1 MDSSTPACAVCG
13 ASLKLRRQYALGTN
27 RKYCDLPMRCRH
39 LAESLSR
46 FSGELFRKRHSQEV
60 IDTIIGRLVAAS
72 QTQEGK

>member
-1 MDSSTPACAVCG
+1 MDSSTPVCAVCG

-46 FSGELFRKRHSQEV
+46 FSGELFRKGHSPAV
-60 IDTIIGRLVAAS
+60 INTIIGRLQAQKES
-72 QTQEGK
+72 QS